1 MNVKRLFLVPVAGLS
16 IALLVGCG
24 GDKKDS
30 SAASNSGGSSSSSS
44 SKASSAG
51 GGSSQT
57 LDLSKSGTKIAELKS
72 FRFDLSLKLNMG
84 SLGSSSSSSNPS
96 TEDAFGAA
104 LIGALLGGLGDIKAE
119 GAFVS
124 PDKSDIKLR
133 LAGQEIGMVQLG
145 DKAWVKFGN
154 TWQPTEAGDSPL
166 GSGSPAD
173 MFKEFLPDESLKGAK
188 TSKEKVNGVNTTRY
202 SFDKKA
208 LEALGEEAD
217 LKEVSQADLD
227 IWVNDDNVPV
237 KVTMSMAGK
246 DQSGQKVSM
255 ELQMNI
261 KDING
266 NISIKAPI

>member
-1 MNVKRLFLVPVAGLS
+1 MFKKRLLFAPLAGLS
-16 IALLVGCG
+16 IALLVACG

-30 SAASNSGGSSSSSS
+30 NDSSSSGGSSNSSRQ
-44 SKASSAG
+44 AST
-51 GGSSQT
+51 GSSTQS
-57 LDLSKSGTKIAELKS
+57 LDLSKSGTKLADLKS
-72 FRFDLSLKLNMG
+72 FRFDLSMKLNLG
-84 SLGSSSSSSNPS
+84 SLGSGASSSNPS

-104 LIGALLGGLGDIKAE
+104 MIGALLGGLGDIKAE

-124 PDKSDIKLR
+124 PDKSDVKLR
-133 LAGQEIGMVQLG
+133 LAGQEIAMVQVG

-154 TWQPTEAGDSPL
+154 TWQATDAGDSLL
-166 GSGSPAD
+166 GSSSPAD
-173 MFKEFLPDESLKGAK
+173 MFKEFLPNEVLKGAK
-188 TSKEKVNGVNTTRY
+188 TKKETVNGVKTTRY

-246 DQSGQKVSM
+246 DEKGQKVSV